1 MPEVPMRFARCLP
14 FALLAGLSVASAKE
28 PPNAAAPPKAVEATK
43 ASTARG
49 LVRMPAQAR
58 VGDTPL
64 ADAKIEFSCTTGKG
78 GTLQVAAI
86 LPAPESVAG
95 FPLDAF
101 EGPDGIGE
109 TKVLAKWSMLGP
121 NAMDVASPISGWRG
135 VDGDG
140 FLLASSRRSDKESDL
155 ARLLRRWINDG
166 GQQLWLTVDSPEG
179 GAKLEVRAMP
189 EGYRTRLGVALSQC
203 FAVVHHR

>member
-1 MPEVPMRFARCLP
+1 MRRIRCFRHVLP
-14 FALLAGLSVASAKE
+14 LFALALAVTCAHAAS
-28 PPNAAAPPKAVEATK
+28 NT
-43 ASTARG
+43 TLRI
-49 LVRMPAQAR
+49 PAQAR
-58 VGDTPL
+58 VADTRL
-64 ADAKIEFSCTTGKG
+64 ANAQLEFNCTTGKG
-78 GTLQVAAI
+78 GAL
-86 LPAPESVAG
+86 SVAVVLPPPEAVTA
-95 FPLDAF
+95 FALDPF

-109 TKVLAKWSMLGP
+109 AGKLATWSVLGKR
-121 NAMDVASPISGWRG
+121 AMQVSGAISGWRG

-140 FLLASSRRSDKESDL
+140 FLLASSRRSNKESDL

-166 GQQLWLTVDSPEG
+166 GQQLWLTVDSPQG